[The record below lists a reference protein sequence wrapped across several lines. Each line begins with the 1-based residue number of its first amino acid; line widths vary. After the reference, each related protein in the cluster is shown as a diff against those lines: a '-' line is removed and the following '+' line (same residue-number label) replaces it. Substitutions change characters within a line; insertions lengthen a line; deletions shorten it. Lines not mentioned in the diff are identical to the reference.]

1 MESENLNKKKP
12 KYNMFQN
19 SRYLIEFAWKLKKSV
34 LLICLLSAGIAVL
47 TSLITLFIA
56 PVILNRV
63 ETAAPLNSLII
74 TILLF
79 TGLLM
84 AVHAAAAYIDAIKR
98 DGWQFLFVRIVIM
111 SSEKYM
117 KTALQNTENMEYNKM
132 MDRAKKANMDLIVDS
147 IWVVYSDLIKN
158 IVGFVI
164 YAILLTAV
172 NPIILAIVVA
182 STIAGFYINNYING
196 WGYRHREEEAEYSR
210 RMNYMSDKTINYTLA
225 KDIRIFVMSGW
236 IEDMYKSVF
245 RLYSSFI
252 ARGEKVYIW
261 ANVVDVIIIFLR
273 NGIAYVLLFDMVL
286 NNGLSASEFL
296 LYFMAVGG
304 FAAWVSGI
312 FSGFSKLY
320 KQSLD
325 ISVLREALEYP
336 EPFAFEEGEA
346 LTPNIDMQYEIELKN
361 VSFKYKG
368 AESDTL
374 KNINL
379 TIKPGEKL
387 AIIGLNGAGKT
398 TLVKLICGFYEPTTG
413 EVLLNGEN
421 INKYNRRDYYRHFSA
436 VFQDF
441 PILPES
447 IAINI
452 AQTDQNID
460 MEYVAACAE
469 MAGLT
474 NKINS
479 FPNKYDTRIGKEIYE
494 NGIELSG
501 GEKQRLMLARALY
514 KNAPIIV
521 LDEPTA
527 ALDPIAESDM
537 YNKYAALTGGRT
549 SLYISHRLASTRFC
563 DRIIL
568 LEHGIITE
576 EGNHSEL
583 MKKEGKYAEL
593 FEIQSRYYREGGA
606 EDASE

>member
-1 MESENLNKKKP
+1 MGS
-12 KYNMFQN
+12 KYNLFQN
-19 SRYLIEFAWKLKKSV
+19 TRYLIDLAWKLKRSV
-34 LLICLLSAGIAVL
+34 LLICLLSASIAVL
-47 TSLITLFIA
+47 TSLIGLFIA
-56 PVILNRV
+56 PVILSLI
-63 ETAAPLNSLII
+63 ETAAPINSLII

-79 TGLLM
+79 AGLLM
-84 AVHAAAAYIDAIKR
+84 VVHAASAYIDTIKR
-98 DGWQFLFVRIVIM
+98 DGWQYLFVRIVIM

-132 MDRAKKANMDLIVDS
+132 MDRAKKANMDLIFDS
-147 IWVVYSDLIKN
+147 IWLVYSDLIKN
-158 IVGFVI
+158 IAGFII
-164 YAILLTAV
+164 YAIMLTAV
-172 NPIILAIVVA
+172 NPIILAVVVA
-182 STIAGFYINNYING
+182 FTLAGFYINNYING
-196 WGYRHREEEAEYSR
+196 WGYRHRDEEAEYSR
-210 RMNYMSDKTINYTLA
+210 RMNYMSDKTSNYTLA
-225 KDIRIFVMSGW
+225 KDIRIFVMGGW

-252 ARGEKVYIW
+252 VRGEKVYIW

-273 NGIAYVLLFDMVL
+273 NGIAYIFLFNMVL

-304 FAAWVSGI
+304 LAAWVSSI

-336 EPFAFEEGEA
+336 EPFAFEEGES
-346 LTPNIDMQYEIELKN
+346 LIPNKDMPYKIELKN

-379 TIKPGEKL
+379 TIQPGEKL

-398 TLVKLICGFYEPTTG
+398 TLVKLICGFYEPTAG

-421 INKYNRRDYYRHFSA
+421 IQKYNRRDYYRHFSA

-447 IAINI
+447 ISINI
-452 AQTDQNID
+452 AQTDRNID
-460 MEYVAACAE
+460 MEYVAECAE
-469 MAGLT
+469 KAGLT
-474 NKINS
+474 KKINS
-479 FPNKYDTRIGKEIYE
+479 LPNRFNTRLGKEIYE
-494 NGIELSG
+494 DGIELSG

-537 YNKYAALTGGRT
+537 YNKYATFTGGRT

-568 LEHGIITE
+568 LEHGNITE
-576 EGNHSEL
+576 EGNHVEL
-583 MKKEGKYAEL
+583 IKKKGKYAEL
-593 FEIQSRYYREGGA
+593 FEMQSRYYREGGA
-606 EDASE
+606 EYANKNKPAGI